1 MARNLEKIPLVSN
14 YFPLILQNGLKF
26 WHYKI
31 KVEPEVRGPKLT
43 QIIKTALNHGDY
55 QRLKTQIVTDFSAI
69 LLSMRKIP
77 DEYRKVKV
85 FYQTELETQASDNT
99 KEYWISLDSNGPVD
113 LSDIGIDPDTTET
126 DSSGLPV
133 EQALDIILGH
143 HRKMSDD
150 VSVIHKRKAFSIN
163 QNTEGYDNSS
173 FTNKRTVLTML
184 RGYFS
189 SVRMSDTSVLVNIN
203 VSHGAFYEAS
213 KSLGD
218 VIQWLQ
224 GSSSVDRS
232 KISGLLRGLR
242 VQSSH
247 IPRVWSIWGYAR
259 YGDGRGYMLHPPR
272 FSTTS
277 ALSYTPKEVQ
287 FFHVEKSQESSK
299 GQGQAL
305 SEQDKRNAK
314 DGKLSAHV
322 QCSCP
327 GRWLNVEQYFRTG
340 TNMSQISILVCAKM
354 LSTVRMEPI
363 QPEHLGL
370 PLVNVGSNKRPTYLP
385 SHLCDVRPGQISNLT
400 LDSKDTRDMIKFA
413 VRTPDMNASSI
424 TTKAFKTLGL
434 NPANRELVISLHFGV
449 LRSYSELTETGAL
462 RGECEQQHGQT
473 HGPHF
478 DAARTLVRQGQAG
491 RVHSSKPT
499 WIVLGFDKH

>member
-1 MARNLEKIPLVSN
+1 MIKHSAEWIFRSKQPIDTSVPADGAQNRGLTGPKNPKETVSADAQISKVSHGDDLSKERISDPQFVRLRGQPSRPASVARNQGKVSLSSN
-14 YFPLILQNGLKF
+14 YFPLIIQTGLKF
-26 WHYKI
+26 WHYNI

-55 QRLKTQIVTDFSAI
+55 QRLRTQIVTDFSAI
-69 LLSMRKIP
+69 LLSVRVIP
-77 DEYRKVKV
+77 DEYRKIKV
-85 FYQTELETQASDNT
+85 SYQTELETQATDNA
-99 KEYWISLDSNGPVD
+99 KEYWISLDSKGPVD

-163 QNTEGYDNSS
+163 KNAEGFDDSS
-173 FTNKRTVLTML
+173 FTDEGTVLTML

-203 VSHGAFYEAS
+203 VSHGAFYGAS

-218 VIQWLQ
+218 VIRWLQ
-224 GSSSVDRS
+224 GRGSVDRS

-247 IPRVWSIWGYAR
+247 IQRVWSIWGYAR

-272 FSTTS
+272 FSTVG

-314 DGKLSAHV
+314 DGKLIAHV

-327 GRWLNVEQYFRTG
+327 GRWLSVEQYFRTG
-340 TNMSQISILVCAKM
+340 TDMSQVSI
-354 LSTVRMEPI
+354 
-363 QPEHLGL
+363 
-370 PLVNVGSNKRPTYLP
+370 
-385 SHLCDVRPGQISNLT
+385 
-400 LDSKDTRDMIKFA
+400 
-413 VRTPDMNASSI
+413 
-424 TTKAFKTLGL
+424 
-434 NPANRELVISLHFGV
+434 
-449 LRSYSELTETGAL
+449 
-462 RGECEQQHGQT
+462 
-473 HGPHF
+473 
-478 DAARTLVRQGQAG
+478 
-491 RVHSSKPT
+491 
-499 WIVLGFDKH
+499 